1 MRKILLT
8 LLFVLFL
15 SSCAVKNAD
24 DNNTENSVT
33 VSEETV
39 TCSDESDSEESSL
52 QTSNVDT
59 ITETSSEVSISI
71 SSDESSIDTVTETNT
86 QSISTSGYDVT
97 VEELMPIIDT
107 ADSDMYIIK
116 CGGDWFNLKDGH
128 YVNYGGTDLYDM
140 FNSMYEVFS
149 EKSGI
154 AQNYISSLK
163 CYTYADT
170 LLISKG
176 NLPNFTQVDEDIFNI
191 DTTKYQTVD
200 IDGGSG
206 ANPTFLYN
214 EFEIINRSDSS
225 ITLKNTAYYSE
236 ENDNPVQI
244 FEYDMVFEDGTW
256 KFNNFERWY

>member
-8 LLFVLFL
+8 LLFVLSL

-24 DNNTENSVT
+24 DNNTENSIT

-59 ITETSSEVSISI
+59 VTETSLEVSNS
-71 SSDESSIDTVTETNT
+71 SNSDESSYTDTEANMESV
-86 QSISTSGYDVT
+86 STSGYDVT
-97 VEELMPIIDT
+97 VEELMPIIKT
-107 ADSDMYIIK
+107 ANYDMYIIK
-116 CGGDWFNLKDGH
+116 YGGDWFNLKDGH

-149 EKSGI
+149 EESGI
-154 AQNYISSLK
+154 AQDYISSLK
-163 CYTYADT
+163 CYSNGDE

-176 NLPNFTQVDEDIFNI
+176 NMRNFTQVDEDIFNI

-206 ANPTFLYN
+206 ANPTFLSN
-214 EFEIINRSDSS
+214 EFEITNRAESS

-236 ENDNPVQI
+236 ENDEPIQI

>member
-1 MRKILLT
+1 MRVIRKNQ
-8 LLFVLFL
+8 VYRQVD
-15 SSCAVKNAD
+15 AV
-24 DNNTENSVT
+24 
-33 VSEETV
+33 
-39 TCSDESDSEESSL
+39 
-52 QTSNVDT
+52 
-59 ITETSSEVSISI
+59 TETSTECNNS
-71 SSDESSIDTVTETNT
+71 SSDIVTEAN
-86 QSISTSGYDVT
+86 SESLSTSGYDVT
-97 VEELMPIIDT
+97 VEELMPIIKT
-107 ADSDMYIIK
+107 ANYDMYIIK

-149 EKSGI
+149 EGSGI
-154 AQNYISSLK
+154 AQDYISSLK
-163 CYTYADT
+163 FYCAENV
-170 LLISKG
+170 LKISQV
-176 NLPNFTQVDEDIFNI
+176 NMPNYTQVDEDIFNI

>member
-1 MRKILLT
+1 MRKILLI
-8 LLFVLFL
+8 LLFVLSL
-15 SSCAVKNAD
+15 SSCAMKNVD
-24 DNNTENSVT
+24 TNNAENSVT

-39 TCSDESDSEESSL
+39 TCPDESDSEESSL
-52 QTSNVDT
+52 QTSHVDT
-59 ITETSSEVSISI
+59 VTETSSEVSNS
-71 SSDESSIDTVTETNT
+71 SNSDESSYTDTETNT
-86 QSISTSGYDVT
+86 KSVSTSGYDVT
-97 VEELMPIIDT
+97 VEELMPIIKT
-107 ADSDMYIIK
+107 ANYDMYIIK
-116 CGGDWFNLKDGH
+116 YGGDWFNLKDGH

-149 EKSGI
+149 EESGI
-154 AQNYISSLK
+154 AQDYISSLK
-163 CYTYADT
+163 CYSNGDE

-176 NLPNFTQVDEDIFNI
+176 NMRNFTQVDEDIFNI

-206 ANPTFLYN
+206 ANPTFLHN
-214 EFEIINRSDSS
+214 EFEIINRAETS

-236 ENDNPVQI
+236 ENDEPIQI

>member
-1 MRKILLT
+1 MKLDLLGGYMKNKAIF
-8 LLFVLFL
+8 LLCAACLTMTACGKTVDTSQESTTEETTVTEETETEKVSVTSESETTVISTEQTEL
-15 SSCAVKNAD
+15 SS
-24 DNNTENSVT
+24 
-33 VSEETV
+33 ET
-39 TCSDESDSEESSL
+39 TLS
-52 QTSNVDT
+52 
-59 ITETSSEVSISI
+59 
-71 SSDESSIDTVTETNT
+71 TETNT
-86 QSISTSGYDVT
+86 ISISTSGYDVT

-116 CGGDWFNLKDGH
+116 YGGDWFNLKDGH

-149 EKSGI
+149 EESGI
-154 AQNYISSLK
+154 AQDYISSLK
-163 CYTYADT
+163 CYCSANV
-170 LLISKG
+170 LKISQVDM
-176 NLPNFTQVDEDIFNI
+176 PNYTPVDEDIFNI

-206 ANPTFLYN
+206 ANPTFLSN
-214 EFEIINRSDSS
+214 EFEIINRAETS

-236 ENDNPVQI
+236 ENDEPIQI

>member
-1 MRKILLT
+1 MRKIILICLL
-8 LLFVLFL
+8 VLAL
-15 SSCAVKNAD
+15 SSCAVKTVD
-24 DNNTENSVT
+24 DNISETIID
-33 VSEETV
+33 SEETV

-52 QTSNVDT
+52 QTSHVDT
-59 ITETSSEVSISI
+59 VAETSTEVSTSS
-71 SSDESSIDTVTETNT
+71 SSDESSSDIDTEANT
-86 QSISTSGYDVT
+86 KSVSTSGYDVT

-107 ADSDMYIIK
+107 ANYDMYIIK

-149 EKSGI
+149 EESGI

-163 CYTYADT
+163 CYTYADV

-176 NLPNFTQVDEDIFNI
+176 DMPNFTQVDEDIFNI
-191 DTTKYQTVD
+191 DTTKYHTVD

>member
-1 MRKILLT
+1 MLS
-8 LLFVLFL
+8 L

-24 DNNTENSVT
+24 DNNTENSIT

-59 ITETSSEVSISI
+59 VTETSLEVSNS
-71 SSDESSIDTVTETNT
+71 SNSDELSYTDIEANLKSV
-86 QSISTSGYDVT
+86 STSGYDVT
-97 VEELMPIIDT
+97 VEELMPIIKT
-107 ADSDMYIIK
+107 ANYDMYIIK
-116 CGGDWFNLKDGH
+116 YGGDWFSLKDGH

-149 EKSGI
+149 EESGI
-154 AQNYISSLK
+154 AQDYISSLK
-163 CYTYADT
+163 CYSNGDE

-176 NLPNFTQVDEDIFNI
+176 NMRNFTQVDEDIFNI

-206 ANPTFLYN
+206 ANPTFLSN
-214 EFEIINRSDSS
+214 EFEIINRAETS

-236 ENDNPVQI
+236 ENDEPIQI

>member
-1 MRKILLT
+1 MRKILLI
-8 LLFVLFL
+8 LLFVLSL
-15 SSCAVKNAD
+15 SSCAVKNSDAD
-24 DNNTENSVT
+24 NTENSVT

-52 QTSNVDT
+52 QTSNVD
-59 ITETSSEVSISI
+59 IVTETSSEVSNS
-71 SSDESSIDTVTETNT
+71 SNSDELSYTDIEANLKSV
-86 QSISTSGYDVT
+86 STSGYDVT
-97 VEELMPIIDT
+97 VEELMPIIKT
-107 ADSDMYIIK
+107 ANYDMYIIK
-116 CGGDWFNLKDGH
+116 YGGDWFNLKDGH

-149 EKSGI
+149 EESGI
-154 AQNYISSLK
+154 AQDYISSLK
-163 CYTYADT
+163 CYSNGDE

-176 NLPNFTQVDEDIFNI
+176 NMRNFTQVDEDIFNI

-206 ANPTFLYN
+206 ANPTFLHN
-214 EFEIINRSDSS
+214 EFEITNRAETS

-236 ENDNPVQI
+236 ENDEPIQI

>member
-8 LLFVLFL
+8 LLFVLSL

-24 DNNTENSVT
+24 DNNTENSIT

-59 ITETSSEVSISI
+59 VTETSLEVSNS
-71 SSDESSIDTVTETNT
+71 SNSDESSYTDTEANMESV
-86 QSISTSGYDVT
+86 STSGYDVT
-97 VEELMPIIDT
+97 VEELMPIIKT
-107 ADSDMYIIK
+107 ANYDMYIIK
-116 CGGDWFNLKDGH
+116 YGGDWFNLKDGH

-149 EKSGI
+149 EESGI
-154 AQNYISSLK
+154 AQDYISSLK
-163 CYTYADT
+163 CYCSANV
-170 LLISKG
+170 LKISQVDM
-176 NLPNFTQVDEDIFNI
+176 PNYTPVDEDIFNI
-191 DTTKYQTVD
+191 DTTKYQSVD
-200 IDGGSG
+200 ITGGSG
-206 ANPTFLYN
+206 ANPTFLSN
-214 EFEIINRSDSS
+214 EFEIINRAETS

-236 ENDNPVQI
+236 ENDEPIQI

>member
-1 MRKILLT
+1 MKNLTAIILSLIC
-8 LLFVLFL
+8 LFL
-15 SSCAVKNAD
+15 TACSDKNIQ
-24 DNNTENSVT
+24 
-33 VSEETV
+33 SEETTATTIAEIKETEKV
-39 TCSDESDSEESSL
+39 SVISESE
-52 QTSNVDT
+52 TTIKT
-59 ITETSSEVSISI
+59 ITETVSIT
-71 SSDESSIDTVTETNT
+71 DNVTEAN
-86 QSISTSGYDVT
+86 SESVSKSGYDVT
-97 VEELMPIIDT
+97 VEELMPIIET
-107 ADSDMYIIK
+107 ANYDMYIIK

-149 EKSGI
+149 EESGI
-154 AQNYISSLK
+154 VQDYISSLK
-163 CYTYADT
+163 CYSNGDE
-170 LLISKG
+170 LLISRG
-176 NLPNFTQVDEDIFNI
+176 NMRNYTQVDEDIFNI

-244 FEYDMVFEDGTW
+244 FEYDMVFEDGSW